1 MYHPGNEKEK
11 KNRDGLKGKERRI
24 CAKERKTKKERER
37 ERGAEVSGRKR
48 EGEIYA
54 EGEKKEREG

>member
-11 KNRDGLKGKERRI
+11 KNRDGLKWKERRI
-24 CAKERKTKKERER
+24 CAKERKTKKER